1 MLRHG
6 MTSLVGWSAVQMG
19 QISWE
24 SWPHKRVD
32 EFYSPRLTETEQ
44 GGYLNRGKFR
54 SRISGFL
61 TDKLSVLFAPLHTIH
76 TNTHKHRKTRLSNA
90 CRKTHTLSSPPSLL
104 FGLEAVQT
112 TRFHAGKRVKRAFH
126 STSCCEWGLGPEN
139 SSGMKKQQ
147 EKWECTLPC
156 RSQF

>member
-1 MLRHG
+1 M
-6 MTSLVGWSAVQMG
+6 
-19 QISWE
+19 
-24 SWPHKRVD
+24 
-32 EFYSPRLTETEQ
+32 
-44 GGYLNRGKFR
+44 NRGKFR

-112 TRFHAGKRVKRAFH
+112 TRFHAGKRVKSAFH

-147 EKWECTLPC
+147 EK
-156 RSQF
+156 